1 MNGANFWYWYEGV
14 YGEAGQIYLGTG
26 PSIVVSPT
34 SNKAYFALGTKTC
47 SVVNSHAA
55 TSITVNA
62 RPDPSFSG
70 LAGPY
75 CSAGATVSLTPT
87 TAGGTFSGPGMAG
100 STFTPA
106 NAGSGGTVRY
116 TVGAAGCSTFSEQ
129 AVTVNPTPNAGF
141 SGLAQAYCANAPAT
155 TLTPTTAGDTFGGPG
170 MAGSTFTPASA
181 GTGGTVVY
189 SLTVSGCSNSSSQ
202 NTTVNPLPLATLS
215 NNGPITDSQPTA
227 TLTAGGGAAY
237 AFSNGA
243 TPQGGLGGTTAT
255 VTQPGP
261 YSVVVTSTAGCSASA
276 QTTVTGAASQSP
288 CRGTSAVLTVVAP
301 GNGLAYQWYKNGKPP
316 PTSSSTLP
324 PFSRARPPPA

>member
-1 MNGANFWYWYEGV
+1 MVSGYRQRSGSFNLLVEDCPNPVTPTIEASAASICTGENTTLSISAGTVNGANFWYWYEGV

-34 SNKAYFALGTKTC
+34 SNRAYFALGTKTC
-47 SVVNSHAA
+47 SVVSSRAA
-55 TSITVNA
+55 ISITVNN
-62 RPDPSFSG
+62 RPDASFSG

-75 CSAGATVSLTPT
+75 CSAGATVLLTPT
-87 TAGGTFSGPGMAG
+87 TAGGTF
-100 STFTPA
+100 T
-106 NAGSGGTVRY
+106 
-116 TVGAAGCSTFSEQ
+116 
-129 AVTVNPTPNAGF
+129 
-141 SGLAQAYCANAPAT
+141 
-155 TLTPTTAGDTFGGPG
+155 GPG

-227 TLTAGGGAAY
+227 TLTAGGGTTY

-243 TPQGGLGGTTAT
+243 TPQGGSGGNTAT
-255 VTQPGP
+255 VIQPGA
-261 YSVVVTSTAGCSASA
+261 YSVVVTSAAGCSASA
-276 QTTVTGAASQSP
+276 QTTVIGAASQSP

-301 GNGLAYQWYKNGKPP
+301 GNGLTYQWYKNGKPP